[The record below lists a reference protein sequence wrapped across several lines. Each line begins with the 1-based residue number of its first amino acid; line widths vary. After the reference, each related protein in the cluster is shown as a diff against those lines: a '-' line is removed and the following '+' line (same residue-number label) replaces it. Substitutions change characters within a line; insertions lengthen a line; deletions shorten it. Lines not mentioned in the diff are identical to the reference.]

1 MKAVRLAFALAPAA
15 WLAAGPAAAQ
25 FEDEADEPVEIT
37 ADVMEWMD
45 NERIAIARGAA
56 DAVQGRYRLFA
67 DVLTAYLAE
76 RGAGEDE
83 EGDDVRLIEAEGNV
97 RLVTPDE
104 VASGATG
111 AYDIANRQV
120 TLEGDVVLMQGESVA
135 RGGRLEMDLDTG
147 VSRLLA
153 APGTGRV
160 TAILVPRSGDDD
172 SGDDD
177 SGDDS
182 GGDFDA
188 APGGEAGE

>member
-1 MKAVRLAFALAPAA
+1 MTAVRLAFALAPAA
-15 WLAAGPAAAQ
+15 WFAAGPAAAQ

-37 ADVMEWMD
+37 ADIMEWMD

-104 VASGATG
+104 VASGSTG

-160 TAILVPRSGDDD
+160 TAILVPRSGDD
-172 SGDDD
+172 

-182 GGDFDA
+182 GD

>member
-1 MKAVRLAFALAPAA
+1 MKALRLAFALAPAA
-15 WLAAGPAAAQ
+15 GLAAGPAAAQ
-25 FEDEADEPVEIT
+25 FEDEADDPVEIT

-45 NERIAIARGAA
+45 NERVAIARGAA

-76 RGAGEDE
+76 RGAGEE

-120 TLEGDVVLMQGESVA
+120 TLEGDVVLMQGESIA

-160 TAILVPRSGDDD
+160 TAILVPRSGDDSDGDD
-172 SGDDD
+172 SGGDD

-182 GGDFDA
+182 GG
-188 APGGEAGE
+188 EAGE

>member
-1 MKAVRLAFALAPAA
+1 MKALRLAFALAPAA
-15 WLAAGPAAAQ
+15 GLAAGPAAAQ
-25 FEDEADEPVEIT
+25 FEDEADDPVEIT

-45 NERIAIARGAA
+45 NERVAIARGAA

-76 RGAGEDE
+76 RGAGEE

-111 AYDIANRQV
+111 AYDIANRRV
-120 TLEGDVVLMQGESVA
+120 TLEGDVVLMQGESIA

-160 TAILVPRSGDDD
+160 TAILVPRSGDD
-172 SGDDD
+172 SG
-177 SGDDS
+177 GDDS
-182 GGDFDA
+182 GGDS
-188 APGGEAGE
+188 GGEAGE